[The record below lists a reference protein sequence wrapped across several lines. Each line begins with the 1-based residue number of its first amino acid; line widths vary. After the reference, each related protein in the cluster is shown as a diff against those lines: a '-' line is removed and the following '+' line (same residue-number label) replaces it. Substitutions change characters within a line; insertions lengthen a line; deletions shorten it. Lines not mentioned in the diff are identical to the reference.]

1 MAYEGSPLTIEQD
14 PDELPAMPTIVAPRK
29 LAEDAA
35 ELLRE
40 QILAGNLRR
49 GTHLVEAKIAARLN
63 VSRGTVREAF
73 QMLIAGGLVRE
84 EPRRGAFVVSLSRV
98 DVQEIFDVR
107 AAVEGRAALI
117 LAARRDAALTEP
129 LAKTIDSIAAA
140 AAARDMRAL
149 RREDL
154 AFHAQICELS
164 GNMRLLEIF
173 NRYVPLVQTLLAYDE
188 LVYPS
193 PEVIADEHRAIFE
206 AIRSGDGAA
215 ATREVALHCE
225 QARDKVIVYFEDAPQ
240 V

>member
-1 MAYEGSPLTIEQD
+1 MAGGGRALAIEQGGD
-14 PDELPAMPTIVAPRK
+14 DLPLLPTIVAPRK

-49 GTHLVEAKIAARLN
+49 GTHLVEAKLATRLS
-63 VSRGTVREAF
+63 VSRGTIREAL
-73 QMLIAGGLVRE
+73 QMLVAGGLVRE
-84 EPRRGAFVVSLSRV
+84 EPRRGAFVISLSRV

-117 LAARRDAALTEP
+117 LAERADDALLAP
-129 LAKTIDSIAAA
+129 LARTIDGIAAA
-140 AAARDMRAL
+140 ARAHDMRAL

-154 AFHAQICELS
+154 AFHAQVCELS

-193 PEVIADEHRAIFE
+193 PEVIADEHRAIFD
-206 AIRSGDGAA
+206 AIASGDGAR
-215 ATREVALHCE
+215 ATGAVAVHCE
-225 QARDKVIVYFEDAPQ
+225 QARDKVIVYFGDAPPA
-240 V
+240 